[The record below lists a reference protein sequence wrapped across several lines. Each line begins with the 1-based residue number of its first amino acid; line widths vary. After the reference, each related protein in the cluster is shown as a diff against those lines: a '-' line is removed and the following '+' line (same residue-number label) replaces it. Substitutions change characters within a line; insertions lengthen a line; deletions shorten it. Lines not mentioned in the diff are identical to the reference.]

1 MKKGILN
8 ILKGTFLVNDDAF
21 KNWRM
26 ILFVSSLALVMIASS
41 HSADKKVHKIARLN
55 NEAKEL
61 RSAFVDGRKK
71 LMELKKESMVELKMK
86 EKGLALSEIP
96 PTKIKVKSQ
105 N

>member
-8 ILKGTFLVNDDAF
+8 ILKGKFLVNDDAF

-26 ILFVSSLALVMIASS
+26 IFFISSLALIMIASS

-55 NEAKEL
+55 NEAKDL

-86 EKGLALSEIP
+86 EKGLILSEIP

>member
-26 ILFVSSLALVMIASS
+26 ILFVSSLAFVMIASS

-86 EKGLALSEIP
+86 EKGLAISEIP

>member
-1 MKKGILN
+1 MKKGIIN
-8 ILKGTFLVNDDAF
+8 ILKGKFLVNDDAF

-26 ILFVSSLALVMIASS
+26 ILFISLLALIMIASS

-86 EKGLALSEIP
+86 EKGLAISEIP

-105 N
+105 Y

>member
-1 MKKGILN
+1 MKKGLYS
-8 ILKGTFLVNDDAF
+8 ILKGTFLVSDDAF

-26 ILFVSSLALVMIASS
+26 ILFLSALAIIMIASS
-41 HSADKKVHKIARLN
+41 HSADKKVHEIARLN
-55 NEAKEL
+55 NEAKEM

-71 LMELKKESMVELKMK
+71 LMELKKETSVERKMK
-86 EKGLALSEIP
+86 EKGLAISEIP

>member
-1 MKKGILN
+1 MKKGIIN
-8 ILKGTFLVNDDAF
+8 ILKGKFLVNDDAF

-26 ILFVSSLALVMIASS
+26 ILFISLLALIMIASS

-86 EKGLALSEIP
+86 EKGLAISEIP